1 MCNFARNRENVT
13 KMKKSTVKIVT
24 ISTIIILL
32 IIGVYVFITP
42 SGNPKEPTKPRQ
54 QGPRAV
60 IVKVTKPQKRT
71 INDGIRSVGTLYPDK
86 EVDIASET
94 TGKIIKILFEEGSF
108 VKEGQLLVKIDDSD
122 LVAQLRRSE
131 HTHKMLEDRLNRQRI
146 LLAKDA
152 VSQESFDQVET
163 DFRMLEADI
172 ELLKIKISR
181 TEIRAPFDGI
191 VGFRNVNLGSYIQPN
206 TKIATITDNSILKV
220 QFAIPEKYYSKELKG
235 RQIMFS
241 TAQSEQMY
249 SGVVYAIDPKIDEKT
264 RTATLRAIYKNTGNN
279 LTSGMFVRVSMGISG
294 DNDVMM
300 IPTEAVI
307 PQQDSKSVWVV
318 RSGRAHSVTVE
329 TGFRS
334 DDMVEITS
342 GLTPSDS
349 VITTGVM
356 QLKEGSLLTIEK

>member
-1 MCNFARNRENVT
+1 
-13 KMKKSTVKIVT
+13 MKKSTVKFATLLAIVAVLG
-24 ISTIIILL
+24 I
-32 IIGVYVFITP
+32 VVFYFLKP
-42 SGNPKEPTKPRQ
+42 ANNPVEPKQTRQ
-54 QGPRAV
+54 QAPRSV
-60 IVKVTKPQKRT
+60 IVKVTKPQKQT

-94 TGKIIKILFEEGSF
+94 TGKIVKIMFEEGSY
-108 VKEGQLLVKIDDSD
+108 VKAGDLLVKVDDSD
-122 LVAQLRRSE
+122 LIAQLRRAE
-131 HTHKMLEDRLNRQRI
+131 HNHKMLEDRLNRQRI
-146 LLAKDA
+146 LLDKDA
-152 VSQESFDQVET
+152 VSRESFDQVET

-181 TEIRAPFDGI
+181 TEIRAPFNGI

-220 QFAIPEKYYSKELKG
+220 QFAIPEKYYSKDLKG
-235 RQIMFS
+235 RKIMFS
-241 TAQSEQMY
+241 TAQSERVY
-249 SGVVYAIDPKIDEKT
+249 TGEVYAIDPKIDEKT
-264 RTATLRAIYKNTGNN
+264 RTVTLRAIYRNTDNN
-279 LTSGMFVRVSMGISG
+279 LTSGMFARVSMGING
-294 DNDVMM
+294 DSDVMM

-349 VITTGVM
+349 VIITGVM
-356 QLKEGSLLTIEK
+356 QLKEGSLLNIQK